1 VVNCCIYSYLS
12 TLEKKVQKTII
23 FETYDYLMEEGLVT
37 SQREFCER
45 WLGKSECYLRTLKF
59 LKTKPSISVLTI
71 FELKLYLETEVER
84 TEQAKLIELAEK
96 CDEEIKQRTLEVLA
110 SC

>member
-1 VVNCCIYSYLS
+1 M
-12 TLEKKVQKTII
+12 QKTII

-84 TEQAKLIELAEK
+84 AEQAKLIELAEK

>member
-1 VVNCCIYSYLS
+1 M
-12 TLEKKVQKTII
+12 QKTII

-84 TEQAKLIELAEK
+84 TQQAKLIELAEK